1 MSGSQAPT
9 AAEME
14 KKAEQ
19 EKFWDALSR
28 ASTLPE
34 YGYTSHSPPHFDA
47 VANEG
52 GDSVTHMPTTRT
64 AEDLE
69 DTAHARDWDVGSAI

>member
-34 YGYTSHSPPHFDA
+34 YGYTSHSPPHFGD
-47 VANEG
+47 EG